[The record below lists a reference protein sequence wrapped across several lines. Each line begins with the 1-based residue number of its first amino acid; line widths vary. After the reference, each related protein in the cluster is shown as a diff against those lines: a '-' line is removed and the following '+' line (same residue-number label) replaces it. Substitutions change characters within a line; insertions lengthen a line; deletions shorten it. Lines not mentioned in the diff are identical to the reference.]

1 MRVDLHPR
9 LRRRVTKLS
18 AAERDQISDSLRALA
33 DGFGRPHLHTGLGI
47 RRLRKDLFEC
57 RAGLHWRIVFFA
69 EKGLL
74 TAYDVMTH
82 DEIKAWLRSF

>member
-1 MRVDLHPR
+1 MRIDLHPR
-9 LRRRVTKLS
+9 FQRRVKKLS
-18 AAERDQISDSLRALA
+18 TEEREGVAAALRALG
-33 DGFGRPHLHTGLGI
+33 DGFGHPHLHSGLGI

-57 RAGLHWRIVFFA
+57 RAGLQWRVLFFA

-82 DEIKAWLRSF
+82 DEIKAWLREF

>member
-1 MRVDLHPR
+1 M
-9 LRRRVTKLS
+9 S
-18 AAERDQISDSLRALA
+18 AADRELIAESLRTLG
-33 DGFGRPHLHTGLGI
+33 DGFGCPHLHAGIGI

-57 RAGLHWRIVFFA
+57 RAGLHWRVVFFA

-82 DEIKAWLRSF
+82 DEVKAWLRNF